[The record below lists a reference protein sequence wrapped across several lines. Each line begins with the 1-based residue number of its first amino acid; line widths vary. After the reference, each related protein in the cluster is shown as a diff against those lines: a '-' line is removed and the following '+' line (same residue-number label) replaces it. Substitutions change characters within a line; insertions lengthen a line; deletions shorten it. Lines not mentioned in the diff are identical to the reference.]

1 MFLNR
6 SSVVGREEVIQGE
19 LRFDHPLLEELRELR
34 SYMIRETEA
43 LVLLHIRVEAV
54 RLSQVNELDLKQ
66 MKVIDEVW
74 NGVVVLSP

>member
-1 MFLNR
+1 MFLYR

-34 SYMIRETEA
+34 SYMIREAEA

-74 NGVVVLSP
+74 NGVVILSP